1 MDDLNDSGMENPIF
15 EIMNLEENR
24 FQNMIMPPLISAP
37 PIIPLR
43 NNNNNKKYSN
53 ETIDKMILT
62 LKDFNNN
69 NINNIMETTKRMN
82 NIIDKYE
89 SNFINIH
96 IAYKGNYNNFIKC
109 KLNEKISDALKKI
122 KIENFDINNKLVI
135 SNGRNLDINKTFKDE
150 NLIYEAYLFI
160 VDK

>member
-1 MDDLNDSGMENPIF
+1 
-15 EIMNLEENR
+15 MNQIL
-24 FQNMIMPPLISAP
+24 LI
-37 PIIPLR
+37 
-43 NNNNNKKYSN
+43 Y
-53 ETIDKMILT
+53 T
-62 LKDFNNN
+62 L
-69 NINNIMETTKRMN
+69 
-82 NIIDKYE
+82 
-89 SNFINIH
+89 H
-96 IAYKGNYNNFIKC
+96 IREGNYNNFIKC

>member
-37 PIIPLR
+37 SIIPLR
-43 NNNNNKKYSN
+43 NNNNKKYLN

-69 NINNIMETTKRMN
+69 IKNIMETTKRMN

-96 IAYKGNYNNFIKC
+96 IAYKENYNNFIKC
-109 KLNEKISDALKKI
+109 KLNAKISDALKKI
-122 KIENFDINNKLVI
+122 KIENFDIINKLVI

-150 NLIYEAYLFI
+150 NLINEAYLFI

>member
-24 FQNMIMPPLISAP
+24 FQNIMPPLISAP

-43 NNNNNKKYSN
+43 NNNKKYSN

-69 NINNIMETTKRMN
+69 NINNIMETTKIMN

-122 KIENFDINNKLVI
+122 KIENFDINTKLVI

-150 NLIYEAYLFI
+150 NLINEAYLFI
-160 VDK
+160 ADK

>member
-24 FQNMIMPPLISAP
+24 FQNIMPLLISSP

-43 NNNNNKKYSN
+43 NNNNKKYSN

-62 LKDFNNN
+62 LKDFNN

>member
-24 FQNMIMPPLISAP
+24 FQNMIMPPLISGP

-69 NINNIMETTKRMN
+69 INNIMETTKRMN
-82 NIIDKYE
+82 NIIDKYN

-122 KIENFDINNKLVI
+122 KIENFDIYNKLVI

-150 NLIYEAYLFI
+150 NLLNEAYLFI
-160 VDK
+160 ADK

>member
-43 NNNNNKKYSN
+43 NNNNKKYSN

-69 NINNIMETTKRMN
+69 IK
-82 NIIDKYE
+82 
-89 SNFINIH
+89 NF
-96 IAYKGNYNNFIKC
+96 
-109 KLNEKISDALKKI
+109 
-122 KIENFDINNKLVI
+122 
-135 SNGRNLDINKTFKDE
+135 
-150 NLIYEAYLFI
+150 
-160 VDK
+160 

>member
-24 FQNMIMPPLISAP
+24 FQNMIMPPLISAT

-43 NNNNNKKYSN
+43 NNNKKYSN

-69 NINNIMETTKRMN
+69 INNIMETTKKMN
-82 NIIDKYE
+82 NIIDKYN
-89 SNFINIH
+89 SNFINIQ

-109 KLNEKISDALKKI
+109 KLNAKISDALKKI

-135 SNGRNLDINKTFKDE
+135 SDGRNLDINKTFKDE
-150 NLIYEAYLFI
+150 ILINEAYLFI
-160 VDK
+160 ADK

>member
-24 FQNMIMPPLISAP
+24 FQNMIMPPLISP
-37 PIIPLR
+37 PIIPLK
-43 NNNNNKKYSN
+43 NNNKKYSN

-62 LKDFNNN
+62 LKDFNN

>member
-24 FQNMIMPPLISAP
+24 FQNMIMPPLISGP

-62 LKDFNNN
+62 LKDFNN

-122 KIENFDINNKLVI
+122 KIENFDIYNKLVI

>member
-1 MDDLNDSGMENPIF
+1 MMENPIF

-24 FQNMIMPPLISAP
+24 FQNIMPPLISSP

-43 NNNNNKKYSN
+43 NNNNKKYSN

-62 LKDFNNN
+62 LKDFNN

-89 SNFINIH
+89 SNFINIQ

-109 KLNEKISDALKKI
+109 KLNEKIFDALKKI

-150 NLIYEAYLFI
+150 NLIYEACLFI

>member
-24 FQNMIMPPLISAP
+24 FQNIMPPLISAP

-43 NNNNNKKYSN
+43 NNNNKKYSN

-62 LKDFNNN
+62 LKDFNN

-96 IAYKGNYNNFIKC
+96 IAYKGR
-109 KLNEKISDALKKI
+109 KL
-122 KIENFDINNKLVI
+122 
-135 SNGRNLDINKTFKDE
+135 
-150 NLIYEAYLFI
+150 
-160 VDK
+160 

>member
-15 EIMNLEENR
+15 EIMNLEENI
-24 FQNMIMPPLISAP
+24 FQNMIMPPLISP
-37 PIIPLR
+37 PIIPLK
-43 NNNNNKKYSN
+43 NNNKKYSN

-69 NINNIMETTKRMN
+69 IKNIMETTKRMN
-82 NIIDKYE
+82 NIIDKYN

>member
-24 FQNMIMPPLISAP
+24 FQNIMPLLIYSP

-43 NNNNNKKYSN
+43 NNNNKKYSN

-62 LKDFNNN
+62 LKGFNN

>member
-24 FQNMIMPPLISAP
+24 FQNIMPPLISSP

-43 NNNNNKKYSN
+43 NNNNKKYSS

-62 LKDFNNN
+62 LKNFNNN
-69 NINNIMETTKRMN
+69 IKNIMETTKRMN

>member
-15 EIMNLEENR
+15 EIMNLEENI

-43 NNNNNKKYSN
+43 NNNKKYSN

-62 LKDFNNN
+62 LKDFNN

-135 SNGRNLDINKTFKDE
+135 SNGRNLDINKTFKNE

>member
-24 FQNMIMPPLISAP
+24 FQNIMPPLISGP

-43 NNNNNKKYSN
+43 NNNNKKYSN

-62 LKDFNNN
+62 LKGFNN

-122 KIENFDINNKLVI
+122 KIENFDINNKLAI

>member
-37 PIIPLR
+37 PIIPLK
-43 NNNNNKKYSN
+43 NNNNKKYSN
-53 ETIDKMILT
+53 ETIDKIILT

-69 NINNIMETTKRMN
+69 IKNIMETTKRMN

-122 KIENFDINNKLVI
+122 KTENFDINNKLVI

>member
-24 FQNMIMPPLISAP
+24 FQNIMPPLIYAP

-43 NNNNNKKYSN
+43 NNNNKKYSN

-69 NINNIMETTKRMN
+69 INNIIETTKRMN
-82 NIIDKYE
+82 NIIDKYN

-150 NLIYEAYLFI
+150 NLINEAYLFI
-160 VDK
+160 ADK

>member
-43 NNNNNKKYSN
+43 NNNKKYSN

-62 LKDFNNN
+62 LKDFNN

-150 NLIYEAYLFI
+150 NLINEAYLFI
-160 VDK
+160 ADK